1 MRPDSGGAVALAGAS
16 ATTAEAAAIHWNMEA
31 DVVVL
36 GSGAAGMPA
45 AVAAVDAGASV
56 IVVEKNYD
64 VGGRGI
70 LSGGR
75 VQLGCGNPMQVA
87 AGVHDSPD
95 QFFLDW
101 TESEGHY
108 PVDPKLWGTERESA
122 GQVERSRVGAR
133 VCRQCGRDRS
143 VSGRPWGQVLPGRR
157 RARSRRSACPPR
169 TP

>member
-1 MRPDSGGAVALAGAS
+1 M
-16 ATTAEAAAIHWNMEA
+16 
-31 DVVVL
+31 
-36 GSGAAGMPA
+36 
-45 AVAAVDAGASV
+45 

-101 TESEGHY
+101 TESDGHY
-108 PVDPKLWGTERESA
+108 PVDPKLWGTIGNPLARWNDRELVRTFA
-122 GQVERSRVGAR
+122 DHAVETAQFLVDHGVKFSPVGGVR
-133 VCRQCGRDRS
+133 G
-143 VSGRPWGQVLPGRR
+143 PGDPR
-157 RARSRRSACPPR
+157 CPPR